1 MQTLNLNVSLSDLVN
16 AVSEALDTMAPSF
29 HFHQKRTCVIACKLA
44 KELGIS
50 DADYSNLYYAS
61 LLHDVGAVGLKER
74 IDLLAFEEHD
84 ANLHAIMGAALLKNS
99 SLFSSLVP
107 IVEFHHTPW
116 LNGENQ
122 NNQIPDLAHL
132 IHLSDRIEVQCHKP
146 NILAIAK
153 DIKGHIQEKSG
164 DVFKPEYVEA
174 FLKISQ
180 IDAFWFDLEDG
191 NIDDAIQLLSPE
203 QLTDLNFDELLGVTK
218 FISLLIDSR
227 SHFTAKHS
235 SGVEKCAEVI
245 GTLMNLDQRS
255 IASIKIAGYLHDIGK
270 LSIPNEL
277 LEKPSKL
284 TEEEYALMKGHVYKT
299 FQILSKVKGLKE
311 IALIASSHHE
321 KLNGR
326 GYPFSKTATELSMP
340 QRILAFADIF
350 TALTEVRPY
359 KDALTHDQIREIL
372 GKEVASGGL
381 DAEIFK
387 ITMDN
392 ISLITKEVIEAQN
405 EAEQQLY
412 LFWNHSK
419 N

>member
-1 MQTLNLNVSLSDLVN
+1 MQALNLNVSLSDLVN
-16 AVSEALDTMAPSF
+16 SISEALDTMAPSF

-50 DADYSNLYYAS
+50 DADYTNLYYAS

-74 IDLLAFEEHD
+74 IDLLGFEEHD
-84 ANLHAIMGAALLKNS
+84 ANLHAIMGAALLRNS

-116 LNGENQ
+116 LNGGNQ

-132 IHLSDRIEVQCHKP
+132 IHLSDRIEVQCHTP

-153 DIKGHIQEKSG
+153 DIKKHIQEKSG
-164 DVFKPEYVEA
+164 EVFKPEYVKA
-174 FLKISQ
+174 FLKLSQ

-191 NIDDAIQLLSPE
+191 NIDDVLKSLSPK
-203 QLTDLNFDELLGVTK
+203 QSTDLNFEDLLGVTK

-235 SGVEKCAEVI
+235 SGIEKCAEI
-245 GTLMNLDQRS
+245 IAKLMGLDQRN
-255 IASIKIAGYLHDIGK
+255 IAAIKIAAYLHDLGK

-299 FQILSKVKGLKE
+299 FQILSKINGLKE
-311 IALIASSHHE
+311 IAQIASSHHE
-321 KLNGR
+321 KLNGN

-372 GKEVASGGL
+372 RKEVASGGL

-392 ISLITKEVIEAQN
+392 IDLVTEKVIAAQN
-405 EAEQQLY
+405 EAEQQLSS
-412 LFWNHSK
+412 FWNVPK